1 MNTISYS
8 QSIILNKSGDT
19 LFVFT
24 LTQSKFLLKE
34 SFRADKLEYELNV
47 EKKQNE
53 LLRGVIE
60 NKENV
65 IDKKDSLYRNEK
77 LLLDSCVQDKSSIE
91 HDVLQLKSEV
101 KKQKIQKNVIITL
114 SLILLTLTTLKL

>member
-24 LTQSKFLLKE
+24 LPQSKFLLKE

>member
-1 MNTISYS
+1 MNTLSYS

-24 LTQSKFLLKE
+24 LPQSKFLLKE